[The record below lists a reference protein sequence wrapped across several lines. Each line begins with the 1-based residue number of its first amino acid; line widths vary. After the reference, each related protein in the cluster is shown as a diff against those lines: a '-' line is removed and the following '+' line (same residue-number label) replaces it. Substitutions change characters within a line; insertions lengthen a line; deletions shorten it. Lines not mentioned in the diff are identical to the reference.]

1 MSENKGNPQAE
12 IAENN
17 ALKIEVNVR
26 PIAPRNNLLGFAT
39 VTFNDSFV
47 VENFRVCS
55 GEKGLPD
62 LDLPVWDFP
71 V

>member
-39 VTFNDSFV
+39 VTLCKRPLQRES
-47 VENFRVCS
+47 R
-55 GEKGLPD
+55 
-62 LDLPVWDFP
+62 
-71 V
+71 

>member
-39 VTFNDSFV
+39 VT
-47 VENFRVCS
+47 
-55 GEKGLPD
+55 LPIPKTSTAR
-62 LDLPVWDFP
+62 LSSSLAGRGRLSTFP
-71 V
+71 